1 MQQTFKQP
9 RFELY
14 ECMELKSIA
23 GQEITKE
30 EAYLWDR
37 YYGEINM
44 THFAVDGDTPNGF
57 QIAKTQILPRELES
71 DENAI

>member
-1 MQQTFKQP
+1 
-9 RFELY
+9 
-14 ECMELKSIA
+14 
-23 GQEITKE
+23 
-30 EAYLWDR
+30 
-37 YYGEINM
+37 M